1 MGQQPYVCG
10 CLRHPMTTRG
20 SLLKRAIAATIIFG
34 MVFSSLPNV
43 LADDDW
49 SSANILTDGSSGSD
63 SVDHGSDA
71 DDWWTIDLVNGDRLD
86 ITVQSPTG
94 DYGFDLF
101 GCFGTDHWEGKVQI
115 WDAIISNGAPER
127 NEKRFD
133 QDFSSSGSSTVTA
146 LVNPA
151 APDWGSHS
159 GPTTWYIMVRSK
171 DTCARDDFD
180 YTISPSIDTTYRD
193 TDEDGFVDD
202 NDDCPDDYG
211 TSGPNT
217 DRNGCVDN
225 DGDGWS
231 NYGDEFPDEETQWED
246 SDQDGYGDNANGVN
260 GDQCSI
266 AWGDS
271 FEDRYG
277 CPDRDN
283 DGWSDPDSWGE
294 WGPVWTTA
302 DGGDAFW
309 EDATQWSDYDVD
321 GYGDNWADGEWNDSH
336 EQMGVGQY
344 VVNATN
350 PDFCPLETGYSSQD
364 RMGCIDSDGDGWSNP
379 SGNWT
384 WQYDGADAFIN
395 DPTQHAD
402 RDRDGFGD
410 NASGTN
416 ADTFPD
422 NPTQWWDTDGD
433 GYGDNN
439 GEGDWQADNF
449 TNDATQW
456 ADYDRDG
463 FGDNASGNQ
472 ADSCQSRPGS
482 SMYDRY
488 GCPDSDGDGYSNP
501 DLDWPAHPQGFADAF
516 PGGLNAICG
525 ELCSTQWHD
534 VDGDGYGDN
543 QGDDVWRPDACV
555 TTSGTSTRDRWG
567 CPDSDSDGSS
577 DPNIELGWLP
587 HPAGAADAF
596 PSIPTQWEDAD
607 GDGFGDEQTGFEGDR
622 CRDTPGTSRSD
633 RFGCTDTDGD
643 GWSDQGDRFSHDAT
657 QWLDADRDGF
667 GDNPEGHQA
676 DQCPNDPM
684 SAGVSVID
692 RLGCPD
698 TDGDGYSD
706 ADDGWQASPEGQ
718 ADAFPKNRVQW
729 ADSDSDGFGDNPI
742 GGIRDDCPLD
752 AGTSTIDVQGCAD
765 GNGDGYSD
773 SYGAVRSQ
781 LALMGSNP
789 TSSLLTFA
797 WPMFVF
803 LITFIATRASKKDDL
818 SSNDFEESLVNEG
831 GGF

>member
-1 MGQQPYVCG
+1 LAQQPYVRG
-10 CLRHPMTTRG
+10 CLRHPMTTQG
-20 SLLKRAIAATIIFG
+20 SLPKRALALTIIIS
-34 MVFSSLPNV
+34 MVLSCIPSV
-43 LADDDW
+43 IGDDDMA
-49 SSANILTDGSSGSD
+49 SANVAVPGTSYTEWVCNGDGCSHGGDTRDFWKVDAINGDIVEVTVSGQMSNPDTGICTLFGAFTDG
-63 SVDHGSDA
+63 
-71 DDWWTIDLVNGDRLD
+71 
-86 ITVQSPTG
+86 
-94 DYGFDLF
+94 
-101 GCFGTDHWEGKVQI
+101 WEGDVRLKDSAGNQI
-115 WDAIISNGAPER
+115 
-127 NEKRFD
+127 
-133 QDFSSSGSSTVTA
+133 
-146 LVNPA
+146 
-151 APDWGSHS
+151 SHS
-159 GPTTWYIMVRSK
+159 GFDNDGPTSVTLQTPASSTDSFYVEISGD
-171 DTCARDDFD
+171 DTNCNDEIE
-180 YTISPSIDTTYRD
+180 YTITFTLDEYDRD
-193 TDEDGFVDD
+193 TDDDGFPDRD
-202 NDDCPDDYG
+202 DDCDNTYG
-211 TSGPNT
+211 TST
-217 DRNGCVDN
+217 EDKFGCPDN

-231 NYGDEFPDEETQWED
+231 NTGDLFPDEPSQHAD
-246 SDQDGYGDNANGVN
+246 LDHDGYGDNSNGVN
-260 GDQCSI
+260 GDHCSTE
-266 AWGDS
+266 WGDS

-283 DGWSDPDSWGE
+283 DGWSDPDQWGE

-336 EQMGVGQY
+336 EEMGVGEY
-344 VVNATN
+344 VENATM
-350 PDFCPLETGYSSQD
+350 PDFCPLDTGFSSQD
-364 RMGCIDSDGDGWSNP
+364 RMGCPDTDGDGWSDP

-384 WQYDGADAFIN
+384 WEYDDADAFIG

-416 ADTFPD
+416 ADSFPD

-439 GEGDWQADNF
+439 GEGDWQSDNF
-449 TNDATQW
+449 SDDATQW
-456 ADYDRDG
+456 SDYDRDG
-463 FGDNASGNQ
+463 FGDNASGNEP
-472 ADSCQSRPGS
+472 DSCMNRPGS

-501 DLDWPAHPQGFADAF
+501 DLDWPAHPEGFADAF

-525 ELCSTQWHD
+525 ELCATQWHD

-543 QGDDVWRPDACV
+543 QGDNVWRPDACV
-555 TTSGTSTRDRWG
+555 TTPGTSSRDRWG
-567 CPDSDSDGSS
+567 CPDSDGDGSS

-596 PSIPTQWEDAD
+596 PDEPTQWEDAD
-607 GDGFGDEQTGFEGDR
+607 GDGFGDEQTGLEGDR

-643 GWSDQGDRFSHDAT
+643 GWSDQGDRFAHDAT

-667 GDNPEGHQA
+667 GDNPDGHQA
-676 DQCPNDPM
+676 DMCPNALM

-706 ADDGWQASPEGQ
+706 ADDGWQASPKGQ

-729 ADSDSDGFGDNPI
+729 ADADDDGFGDNPI
-742 GGIRDDCPLD
+742 GGLRDDCPQI
-752 AGTSTIDVQGCAD
+752 AGTSTIDSQGCAD

-789 TSSLLTFA
+789 TSSLLTFV
-797 WPMFVF
+797 WPLFVF
-803 LITFIATRASKKDDL
+803 FVTFFTVRM
-818 SSNDFEESLVNEG
+818 SNKELDESELFEDSLVDEG
-831 GGF
+831 GEF

>member
-1 MGQQPYVCG
+1 
-10 CLRHPMTTRG
+10 MTTRG

-115 WDAIISNGAPER
+115 WDAIMSNGAPER

-302 DGGDAFW
+302 DGGDAF
-309 EDATQWSDYDVD
+309 
-321 GYGDNWADGEWNDSH
+321 
-336 EQMGVGQY
+336 
-344 VVNATN
+344 
-350 PDFCPLETGYSSQD
+350 
-364 RMGCIDSDGDGWSNP
+364 
-379 SGNWT
+379 
-384 WQYDGADAFIN
+384 
-395 DPTQHAD
+395 
-402 RDRDGFGD
+402 
-410 NASGTN
+410 
-416 ADTFPD
+416 
-422 NPTQWWDTDGD
+422 
-433 GYGDNN
+433 
-439 GEGDWQADNF
+439 
-449 TNDATQW
+449 
-456 ADYDRDG
+456 
-463 FGDNASGNQ
+463 
-472 ADSCQSRPGS
+472 
-482 SMYDRY
+482 
-488 GCPDSDGDGYSNP
+488 
-501 DLDWPAHPQGFADAF
+501 
-516 PGGLNAICG
+516 
-525 ELCSTQWHD
+525 
-534 VDGDGYGDN
+534 
-543 QGDDVWRPDACV
+543 
-555 TTSGTSTRDRWG
+555 
-567 CPDSDSDGSS
+567 
-577 DPNIELGWLP
+577 
-587 HPAGAADAF
+587 
-596 PSIPTQWEDAD
+596 
-607 GDGFGDEQTGFEGDR
+607 
-622 CRDTPGTSRSD
+622 
-633 RFGCTDTDGD
+633 
-643 GWSDQGDRFSHDAT
+643 
-657 QWLDADRDGF
+657 
-667 GDNPEGHQA
+667 
-676 DQCPNDPM
+676 
-684 SAGVSVID
+684 
-692 RLGCPD
+692 
-698 TDGDGYSD
+698 
-706 ADDGWQASPEGQ
+706 
-718 ADAFPKNRVQW
+718 
-729 ADSDSDGFGDNPI
+729 
-742 GGIRDDCPLD
+742 
-752 AGTSTIDVQGCAD
+752 
-765 GNGDGYSD
+765 
-773 SYGAVRSQ
+773 
-781 LALMGSNP
+781 
-789 TSSLLTFA
+789 
-797 WPMFVF
+797 
-803 LITFIATRASKKDDL
+803 
-818 SSNDFEESLVNEG
+818 
-831 GGF
+831 

>member
-1 MGQQPYVCG
+1 VRG
-10 CLRHPMTTRG
+10 CLRHPMQPFD
-20 SLLKRAIAATIIFG
+20 SVLKRALATAVIFC
-34 MVFSSLPNV
+34 MLISSMPSA

-49 SSANILTDGSSGSD
+49 ASANGLVDGSSGSD
-63 SVDHGSDA
+63 SVDSDGDA
-71 DDWWTIDLVNGDRLD
+71 DDWWTINLVNGDRLD
-86 ITVQSPTG
+86 ITVSSPTG
-94 DYGFDLF
+94 DYGWTLW
-101 GCFGTDHWEGKVQI
+101 CFATDHWEGKVQI
-115 WDAIISNGAPER
+115 WDATMVNGAPER

-133 QDFSSSGSSTVTA
+133 QDFSSSGSASVNA
-146 LVNPA
+146 LVNPSA
-151 APDWGSHS
+151 SDWGSHS
-159 GPTTWYIMVRSK
+159 GPTTWYILVRSK
-171 DTCARDDFD
+171 DTCERDEFD
-180 YTISPSIDTTYRD
+180 YSISPSIDTTYRD

-231 NYGDEFPDEETQWED
+231 NYGDEFPDEGTQWED
-246 SDQDGYGDNANGVN
+246 SDGDGYGDNSNGVN
-260 GDQCSI
+260 GDKC
-266 AWGDS
+266 ANEPGDS
-271 FEDRYG
+271 YEDRTG

-283 DGWSDPDSWGE
+283 DGWSDPDVWGE
-294 WGPVWTTA
+294 WGPVWTAA

-309 EDATQWSDYDVD
+309 EDPTQWSDYDVD
-321 GYGDNWADGEWNDSH
+321 GYGDNWADPEWNDSH
-336 EQMGVGQY
+336 EEMGVGEY
-344 VVNATN
+344 VENATT
-350 PDFCPLETGYSSQD
+350 PDFCPLDTGFSFQD
-364 RMGCIDSDGDGWSNP
+364 RMGCPDNDGDGWSAP

-384 WQYDGADAFIN
+384 WEYDGADAFDD

-416 ADTFPD
+416 ADRFPD

-449 TNDATQW
+449 TEDATQW

-463 FGDNASGNQ
+463 YGDNASGNEP
-472 ADSCQSRPGS
+472 DSCVNRPGS
-482 SMYDRY
+482 STNDRF
-488 GCPDSDGDGYSNP
+488 GCPDTDGDGYSNS
-501 DLDWPAHPQGFADAF
+501 DLNWPAHPEGFADAF
-516 PGGLNAICG
+516 PGGLNAECG
-525 ELCSTQWHD
+525 NLCATQWYD

-543 QGDDVWRPDACV
+543 QGDDVWRPDSCV

-567 CPDSDSDGSS
+567 CPDTDRDGSS

-587 HPAGAADAF
+587 HPAGLADAF
-596 PSIPTQWEDAD
+596 PNEPTQWEDSD
-607 GDGFGDEQTGFEGDR
+607 GDGYGDEQAGFEGDR
-622 CRDTPGTSRSD
+622 CQETPGTSSGD

-643 GWSDQGDRFSHDAT
+643 GWSDQGDRFPQDAS
-657 QWLDADRDGF
+657 QWRDADGDGF
-667 GDNPEGHQA
+667 GDNPDGHQA
-676 DQCPNDPM
+676 DECPNELVN
-684 SAGVSVID
+684 AGVSVID

-706 ADDGWQASPEGQ
+706 ADDEWPASPDGQ

-729 ADSDSDGFGDNPI
+729 ADSDGDGFGDNPI
-742 GGIRDDCPLD
+742 GAVRDDCPIET
-752 AGTSTIDVQGCAD
+752 GTSTIDVQGCPD

-773 SYGAVRSQ
+773 DYGAVRSQ

-797 WPMFVF
+797 WPLLIF
-803 LITFIATRASKKDDL
+803 LLTLFTVRL
-818 SSNDFEESLVNEG
+818 SSKEGKETNVVEDRLASEG
-831 GGF
+831 GEF